1 MQFYLSKTSIGVS
14 GKLRLASRAKIFTLT
29 GPGLDSGDSVTDG
42 RIDYEGE
49 EGEEDREEEDRE
61 EEKEVASHVEGR
73 VHSLRLISLKRL
85 ARVVGVVGL
94 LSSSI
99 AAHAVSITNR
109 DDQDHKVTI
118 VEGDTK
124 TDHVLKPSQALNGI
138 CAKGCTVHLD
148 DDQEEEYQLEAD
160 DVVSIEEGS
169 LYYDT
174 PADAPAAPAPATG
187 GGKPANKG

>member
-1 MQFYLSKTSIGVS
+1 MRLISS
-14 GKLRLASRAKIFTLT
+14 LRLAGAV
-29 GPGLDSGDSVTDG
+29 GL
-42 RIDYEGE
+42 I
-49 EGEEDREEEDRE
+49 
-61 EEKEVASHVEGR
+61 
-73 VHSLRLISLKRL
+73 
-85 ARVVGVVGL
+85 GL

-124 TDHVLKPSQALNGI
+124 TEHVLKPMQVLSGI

-148 DDQEEEYQLEAD
+148 DDEEEEYQLESE

-174 PADAPAAPAPATG
+174 PETPTGPAPAPGRAQA
-187 GGKPANKG
+187 PASRVTRARLLLVLA

>member
-1 MQFYLSKTSIGVS
+1 
-14 GKLRLASRAKIFTLT
+14 
-29 GPGLDSGDSVTDG
+29 
-42 RIDYEGE
+42 
-49 EGEEDREEEDRE
+49 
-61 EEKEVASHVEGR
+61 
-73 VHSLRLISLKRL
+73 VHPLRLISSLRL
-85 ARVVGVVGL
+85 AGAVGVIGL

-124 TDHVLKPSQALNGI
+124 TEHVLKPMQTLSGI

-148 DDQEEEYQLEAD
+148 DDEEEEYQLESE

-174 PADAPAAPAPATG
+174 PETPAGPAPAAPGAGTS
-187 GGKPANKG
+187 KPGNKG

>member
-1 MQFYLSKTSIGVS
+1 MRLISS
-14 GKLRLASRAKIFTLT
+14 LRLAGAV
-29 GPGLDSGDSVTDG
+29 GL
-42 RIDYEGE
+42 I
-49 EGEEDREEEDRE
+49 
-61 EEKEVASHVEGR
+61 
-73 VHSLRLISLKRL
+73 
-85 ARVVGVVGL
+85 GL

-124 TDHVLKPSQALNGI
+124 TEHVLKPSQVLNGI

-148 DDQEEEYQLEAD
+148 DDEEEEYQLESN

-174 PADAPAAPAPATG
+174 PDTPAGPAPAPGTG
-187 GGKPANKG
+187 TSKPGNKG

>member
-1 MQFYLSKTSIGVS
+1 
-14 GKLRLASRAKIFTLT
+14 
-29 GPGLDSGDSVTDG
+29 
-42 RIDYEGE
+42 
-49 EGEEDREEEDRE
+49 
-61 EEKEVASHVEGR
+61 
-73 VHSLRLISLKRL
+73 VHPLRLISSLRL
-85 ARVVGVVGL
+85 AGAVGLIGL

-124 TDHVLKPSQALNGI
+124 TEHVLKPMQVLSGI

-148 DDQEEEYQLEAD
+148 DDEEEEYQLESE

-174 PADAPAAPAPATG
+174 PETPTGPAPAPGTG
-187 GGKPANKG
+187 TSKPGNKG